1 MSDILF
7 NILTRH
13 IKVLMGYLRQVN
25 DIVRSISLLDG
36 EIAGSEG
43 KSIFTEPLGKACIRI
58 S

>member
-43 KSIFTEPLGKACIRI
+43 KSILTKPLGKACIRI